1 MVSSKRCH
9 AASAA
14 SAARILVIC
23 YVTGYNPY
31 MIESF
36 RHKGLEKFYRTG
48 SKAGI
53 QPAHASKLQDR
64 LTVLDAITKIED
76 IPQSLVAAWGVHP
89 LHGNL
94 KNHYGLSVSGNWRMT
109 FKITDAGNVELL
121 DYVDYH

>member
-1 MVSSKRCH
+1 
-9 AASAA
+9 
-14 SAARILVIC
+14 
-23 YVTGYNPY
+23 
-31 MIESF
+31 MIEGF

-64 LTVLDAITKIED
+64 LTVLDAIAKIED
-76 IPQSLVAAWGVHP
+76 IPQSLFAAWGVHP
-89 LHGNL
+89 LRGYL
-94 KNHYGLSVSGNWRMT
+94 QNHYGLSVSGNWRMT